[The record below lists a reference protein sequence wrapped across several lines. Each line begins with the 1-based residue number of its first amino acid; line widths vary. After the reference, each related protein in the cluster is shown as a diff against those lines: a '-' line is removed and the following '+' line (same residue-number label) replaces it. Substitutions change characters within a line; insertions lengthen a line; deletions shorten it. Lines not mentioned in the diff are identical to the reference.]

1 MMNIVIEK
9 VDGHDHDKLQL
20 AAHLLL
26 QYMEHQVSMRDT
38 NVHNIL
44 HYPGQVLYYDIAR
57 ISHIIESTQYGK
69 HTLFIAY
76 ADGVPA
82 GIAGITY
89 AGENVHLYILPEYRG
104 YDIGRKL
111 VQERVKNGG
120 WFTSIHFENIPSQ
133 NLAKSCGFIQC
144 HRRGNLDVWI
154 APGVLDN
161 VVQGKNVD

>member
-1 MMNIVIEK
+1 
-9 VDGHDHDKLQL
+9 
-20 AAHLLL
+20 
-26 QYMEHQVSMRDT
+26 MRYT

-69 HTLFIAY
+69 HALFIAY

-104 YDIGRKL
+104 YGIGRKL
-111 VQERVKNGG
+111 VQDRVCY
-120 WFTSIHFENIPSQ
+120 FSIYTTSDGYVKPVEISSI
-133 NLAKSCGFIQC
+133 
-144 HRRGNLDVWI
+144 
-154 APGVLDN
+154 
-161 VVQGKNVD
+161 